1 MPLPPPVERQAL
13 HRRQIDLQG
22 FRRND
27 GLYDIEARMVDTKAD
42 AFRVGR
48 GQLLQPGEAIHDMAI
63 RLVID
68 EALTIVDV
76 AASTD
81 AAPQH
86 GCAAGPATL
95 KAIKG
100 LRIGPGWTRAVRE
113 RLAGARGCT
122 HLRELLGPLATVA
135 YQTTWQA
142 RAGQAPALDANGR
155 PRKIDSCLAY
165 ASDGELVR
173 KLWPLHFRSRKDA
186 GIEAGAETR
195 TKT

>member
-1 MPLPPPVERQAL
+1 MPLPPPVEREAL

-22 FRRND
+22 FRRSD
-27 GLYDIEARMVDTKAD
+27 GLYDIEAHMVDTKAA

-48 GQLLQPGEAIHDMAI
+48 GQVLAPGEAIHDMAI

-68 EALTIVDV
+68 EALTIVEV
-76 AASTD
+76 MASTD

-86 GCAAGPATL
+86 ACAGGPTTL
-95 KAIKG
+95 EAIKG
-100 LRIGPGWTRAVRE
+100 LRIGPGWSRVVRE
-113 RLAGARGCT
+113 RLGGARGCT

-135 YQTTWQA
+135 YQATWQA
-142 RAGQAPALDANGR
+142 RAGRAPALDGAGR

-173 KLWPLHFRSRKDA
+173 RRWPLHFVDSK
-186 GIEAGAETR
+186 
-195 TKT
+195 KT